1 MFPAWKKSRCN
12 VKNCTWRIAISA
24 HLAIL
29 LSVASIRCTGI
40 LRLAADEVKCS
51 SVQLLPK

>member
-40 LRLAADEVKCS
+40 LHLAADEVKCS